1 MGTVFPLIFTEN
13 KSKKPITMSETRV
26 PMTLRDHFLQDP
38 FFNSSWSD
46 MGKAREHFSQQ
57 SQIMSKRFED
67 SWSKSESS
75 VNKNSEKKTNS
86 SVVPSSDSSVFGN
99 RLMPRNWMMP
109 TLFDEKTTSLVE
121 MKDSNLM
128 SMKNDEAKM
137 EISLN
142 TSGYKPSEL
151 TVNVADGEITI
162 EGKHEEKSGEGH
174 TMVSRQFSKK
184 YTLPAEA
191 KLTEVVSNLSQDG
204 VMVISVPKEKRI
216 TEDKEVKEAQ
226 EIKKMNVEHKK
237 SPAKSEEAKLSRSL
251 IPMTMRDSFF
261 DDPFFKDT
269 WVDIESSQR
278 SFFEK
283 SRARFEE
290 SMKGMESNMMSSSI
304 SDINKN
310 QLLSN
315 SWALPEIFSKKSD
328 SIFNTNDSNLIRVE
342 DDATKLEISLDTAG
356 YKPDEL
362 KVSAGQGM
370 ICVEGKHEEK
380 SEAGQVMVARQF
392 SKKYS
397 LPASA
402 KAEEVVSN
410 LSQDGVLVISV
421 PKREAIQQENRS
433 VPIAVK

>member
-1 MGTVFPLIFTEN
+1 MPD
-13 KSKKPITMSETRV
+13 TRV

-38 FFNSSWSD
+38 FFSSSWSD
-46 MGKAREHFSQQ
+46 MEKVREHFAKQA
-57 SQIMSKRFED
+57 QIMSQSFED
-67 SWSKSESS
+67 SWSKSERS
-75 VNKNSEKKTNS
+75 VSENAGKQNKTTLVPSDNS
-86 SVVPSSDSSVFGN
+86 SGLRSL
-99 RLMPRNWMMP
+99 LMPRNWMMP
-109 TLFDEKTTSLVE
+109 KLFDDNMSSLVE
-121 MKDSNLM
+121 MKDSNLL
-128 SMKNDEAKM
+128 SMKNDDTKM

-151 TVNVADGEITI
+151 KVNVSDGEISI
-162 EGKHEEKSGEGH
+162 EGKHEEKSEEGH
-174 TMVSRQFSKK
+174 TMVSRQFSRK

-204 VMVISVPKEKRI
+204 VMVITVPKEKKI
-216 TEDKEVKEAQ
+216 QEVQ
-226 EIKKMNVEHKK
+226 EEKKMNVEHKTSSSK
-237 SPAKSEEAKLSRSL
+237 KEEATQNKSL

-269 WVDIESSQR
+269 WLDIETSQKN
-278 SFFEK
+278 FFEK
-283 SRARFEE
+283 SRKRFEE
-290 SMKGMESNMMSSSI
+290 SMKGFESSMMSSNI
-304 SDINKN
+304 FDENKN
-310 QLLSN
+310 PLDSS
-315 SWALPEIFSKKSD
+315 SWLFPEIFGKHSGPVFSSK
-328 SIFNTNDSNLIRVE
+328 DSNQIRIV
-342 DDATKLEISLDTAG
+342 DDDSKLEISLDTTG

-397 LPASA
+397 MPASA
-402 KAEEVVSN
+402 RAEDVVSD

-421 PKREAIQQENRS
+421 PKRESIKQENRA

>member
-1 MGTVFPLIFTEN
+1 M
-13 KSKKPITMSETRV
+13 
-26 PMTLRDHFLQDP
+26 
-38 FFNSSWSD
+38 
-46 MGKAREHFSQQ
+46 
-57 SQIMSKRFED
+57 
-67 SWSKSESS
+67 
-75 VNKNSEKKTNS
+75 
-86 SVVPSSDSSVFGN
+86 
-99 RLMPRNWMMP
+99 
-109 TLFDEKTTSLVE
+109 
-121 MKDSNLM
+121 
-128 SMKNDEAKM
+128 
-137 EISLN
+137 
-142 TSGYKPSEL
+142 
-151 TVNVADGEITI
+151 
-162 EGKHEEKSGEGH
+162 GEGH
-174 TMVSRQFSKK
+174 TMVSRQFSKR
-184 YTLPAEA
+184 YTLPAGA

-216 TEDKEVKEAQ
+216 KEVQEVKEAQ
-226 EIKKMNVEHKK
+226 EVTKMNVEHKK
-237 SPAKSEEAKLSRSL
+237 SSAKIEEGKLSKSL

-269 WVDIESSQR
+269 WMDIESSQR
-278 SFFEK
+278 DFFEK

-290 SMKGMESNMMSSSI
+290 SKKGMESNMMSSSI
-304 SDINKN
+304 FDNNKN
-310 QLLSN
+310 NLLSN

-421 PKREAIQQENRS
+421 PKREVVQQENRS

>member
-1 MGTVFPLIFTEN
+1 MP
-13 KSKKPITMSETRV
+13 ETRV

-38 FFNSSWSD
+38 FFSSSWSD
-46 MGKAREHFSQQ
+46 MEKVREHFAKQA
-57 SQIMSKRFED
+57 QIMSQSFED
-67 SWSKSESS
+67 SWSKSERS
-75 VNKNSEKKTNS
+75 VSENADKQNKTTLVPSDNS
-86 SVVPSSDSSVFGN
+86 SGLRSL
-99 RLMPRNWMMP
+99 LMPRNWMMP
-109 TLFDEKTTSLVE
+109 KLFDDNMSSLVE
-121 MKDSNLM
+121 MKDSNLL
-128 SMKNDEAKM
+128 SMKNDDTKM

-151 TVNVADGEITI
+151 KVNVSDGEISI
-162 EGKHEEKSGEGH
+162 EGKHEEKSEEGH
-174 TMVSRQFSKK
+174 TMVSRQFSRK

-204 VMVISVPKEKRI
+204 VMVITVPKEKKI
-216 TEDKEVKEAQ
+216 QEVQ
-226 EIKKMNVEHKK
+226 EEKKMNVEHKTSSSK
-237 SPAKSEEAKLSRSL
+237 KEEATQNKSL

-269 WVDIESSQR
+269 WLDIETSQKN
-278 SFFEK
+278 FFEK
-283 SRARFEE
+283 SRKRFEE
-290 SMKGMESNMMSSSI
+290 SMKGFESSMMSSNI
-304 SDINKN
+304 FDENKN
-310 QLLSN
+310 PLESS
-315 SWALPEIFSKKSD
+315 SWLFPEIFGKHSGPVFSSK
-328 SIFNTNDSNLIRVE
+328 DSNQIRIV
-342 DDATKLEISLDTAG
+342 DDDSKLEISLDTTG

-397 LPASA
+397 MPASA
-402 KAEEVVSN
+402 RAEDVVSD

-421 PKREAIQQENRS
+421 PKREAIKQENRA